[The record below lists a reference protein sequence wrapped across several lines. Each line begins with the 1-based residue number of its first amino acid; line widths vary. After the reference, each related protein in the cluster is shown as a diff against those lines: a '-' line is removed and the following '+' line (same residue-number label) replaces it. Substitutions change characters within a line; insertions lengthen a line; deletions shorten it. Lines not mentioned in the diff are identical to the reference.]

1 MSVQGIYYTH
11 CIGHGARP
19 NLTTEIPQQCL
30 LCCFKILVNIG
41 QGFALFLGGFIVA
54 FEYCLFIVNVI
65 KCYLMAYLFRTPNK
79 RYIYGSCCK
88 MLVCNCANN

>member
-1 MSVQGIYYTH
+1 MSVQGIYYMH
-11 CIGHGARP
+11 CIGHGACP

-65 KCYLMAYLFRTPNK
+65 KCYLMHIFLEHQIGIIFMEVVAK
-79 RYIYGSCCK
+79 R
-88 MLVCNCANN
+88 